1 MRDKL
6 VILADK
12 LDREGK
18 HELADAIDQLLI
30 TAAGRPKAPLKGLGE
45 DVKKD
50 LLKFIHRVKDN
61 AKNSSDS
68 LEELGRRLR
77 YFNAGHFMKE
87 LGLEKAVKD
96 LGKVQECAD
105 MAMKSMYAMSYGK
118 SPTSSDMEQMADD
131 FNDPGG
137 QDIPSPLDFF
147 SSQEGIPQPSFDER
161 ELEMQEE
168 GEGDVLEEDLKSMY
182 DSGGPTEE
190 DRDANEA
197 EWREMSYEDEGDDD
211 LSEEDLGSFWAQED
225 EE

>member
-50 LLKFIHRVKDN
+50 LLKFIHRVKGN

-96 LGKVQECAD
+96 LDKVQECAD
-105 MAMKSMYAMSYGK
+105 GAFRSMYALTYGK
-118 SPTSSDMEQMADD
+118 SPTNSDVEQMADD
-131 FNDPGG
+131 FSDQDNDE
-137 QDIPSPLDFF
+137 IPSPLDFF
-147 SSQEGIPQPSFDER
+147 SSQEGNPQPSFDER
-161 ELEMQEE
+161 EIEMGEEE
-168 GEGDVLEEDLKSMY
+168 GNELLEEDLKSMY

-190 DRDANEA
+190 DRKFNEE
-197 EWREMSYEDEGDDD
+197 EWQEMSYEDED
-211 LSEEDLGSFWAQED
+211 LSSFWDED
-225 EE
+225 EGNSEEE